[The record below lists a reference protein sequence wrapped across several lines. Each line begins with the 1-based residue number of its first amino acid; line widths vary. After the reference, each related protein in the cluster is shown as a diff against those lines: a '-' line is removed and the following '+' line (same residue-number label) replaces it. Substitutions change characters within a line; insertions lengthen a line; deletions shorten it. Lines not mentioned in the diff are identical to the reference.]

1 MKILLTGRNGQV
13 GWELARALA
22 PLGEI
27 VAFDRAGLNLAEPA
41 RLASTVRELKPDI
54 IVNPA
59 AYTAVDRA
67 ESESEAAFAINARA
81 PGVLAEEAKRLGAL
95 LIHYS
100 TDYVFDG
107 AKAAPY
113 LEEDATNPLGVYGA
127 SKLEGERAIAASGAR
142 HWIFR
147 TSWVYAPRGKNFLL
161 TILRLARERKPL
173 RVVADQFGAPTSAA
187 MLARATAQALTTQAQ
202 AISRLD
208 PHNAPPPLGVYHMT
222 AAGRTSWH
230 GFACAILREFGL
242 DNPVGAIPASE
253 YPLPA
258 KRPANSVLDN
268 SRLAA
273 AFRIRLPGWEDG
285 LREAAAMLQKPH

>member
-1 MKILLTGRNGQV
+1 MKILLSGRNGQL

-27 VAFDRAGLNLAEPA
+27 VAFDRAGLDLADSA
-41 RLASTVRELKPDI
+41 RLASTVRELEPDI

-67 ESESEAAFAINARA
+67 ESESEAAFAVNARA

-113 LEEDATNPLGVYGA
+113 LEDDATNPLGVYGA

-161 TILRLARERKPL
+161 TILRLAREGKPL

-187 MLARATAQALTTQAQ
+187 MLARATAQALTTQVQ
-202 AISRLD
+202 AISRLS
-208 PHNAPPPLGVYHMT
+208 PHNAPPPSGVYHMT

-230 GFACAILREFGL
+230 GFARAILREFRL
-242 DNPVGAIPASE
+242 DNPVTAISASE

-258 KRPANSVLDN
+258 KRPGNSVLDN
-268 SRLAA
+268 GRLAA
-273 AFRIRLPGWEDG
+273 AFGIRLPGWEDG